1 MPTFAYETLD
11 RDGGRRTGQLA
22 AEDRAQLVRMLLDR
36 GETPTTVTELDA
48 ATTGNGTAA
57 GAGATRPARPARGPR
72 EAATGLAAIG
82 ARFERATS
90 GRPTL
95 STAEMGQ
102 FVRELATALEAGL
115 PLMQSLRTM
124 RQQAA
129 GKALPVILD
138 HLLERVEAGD
148 PLYAAARDYGPPF
161 DEMIVGML
169 RAADASGDMSVVL
182 HQLADLLE
190 RNVQLRRDV
199 TGALIYPAI
208 VAVLLLGSV
217 LVLVT
222 VLVPR
227 LIEPMAAEGNFAMP
241 WPTQVLLDMATFIR
255 DWWLIAVGVG
265 IAGLLGWWAWISVP
279 ANRLLFDRL
288 KLRVPVLGRV
298 LRDVAVVR
306 FTRTLGTLVA
316 TGLPIL
322 DALRITRNTLGNAA
336 MAAAIEEVESQVT
349 GGKSLAVPLER
360 SGLFPPLLVQV
371 VNLGERAG
379 RLDQMLQHATTAFD
393 RQVDTSIK
401 VFSKSLQPALLMV
414 MALVGAFVLMA
425 ILLPML
431 EMQSMIQ

>member
-1 MPTFAYETLD
+1 MPTFAYETLKT
-11 RDGGRRTGQLA
+11 DGSRQTGQLA
-22 AEDRAQLVRMLLDR
+22 ADDRAQLVRMLLDR
-36 GETPTTVTELDA
+36 GETPTSVTELDGA
-48 ATTGNGTAA
+48 AAGTAGSARRGRAA
-57 GAGATRPARPARGPR
+57 GSAVRRPDG
-72 EAATGLAAIG
+72 EAVGLAAIG
-82 ARFERATS
+82 ARLQRAGS

-95 STAEMGQ
+95 SPAQLGQ
-102 FVRELATALEAGL
+102 FIRELATALEAGL

-138 HLLERVEAGD
+138 HLLTRVEAGD
-148 PLYAAARDYGPPF
+148 PLYAAARDYGRPF
-161 DEMIVGML
+161 DEMIIGML

-208 VAVLLLGSV
+208 VAALLLGSV
-217 LVLVT
+217 VVLVT

-227 LIEPMAAEGNFAMP
+227 LIAPMAAEGNFTMP
-241 WPTQVLLDMATFIR
+241 WPTQVLLDTASFIQAW
-255 DWWLIAVGVG
+255 WWLAITGGLAAVM
-265 IAGLLGWWAWISVP
+265 GWWAWVSIP
-279 ANRLLFDRL
+279 ANRLRVDRL

-298 LRDVAVVR
+298 RRDVAVGR

-322 DALRITRNTLGNAA
+322 DALRITRRTLGNAA
-336 MAAAIEEVESQVT
+336 LSAAIEEVESQVT
-349 GGKSLAVPLER
+349 AGKSLAVPLEK

-379 RLDQMLQHATTAFD
+379 RLDQMLSHATTAFD

-401 VFSKSLQPALLMV
+401 VFSKSLQPLLLMV

>member
-1 MPTFAYETLD
+1 MPTFAYETLKT
-11 RDGGRRTGQLA
+11 DGSRQSGQLA

-36 GETPTTVTELDA
+36 GETPTSVTELDGAA
-48 ATTGNGTAA
+48 ATGSTRRRRTATTAA
-57 GAGATRPARPARGPR
+57 RRPGG
-72 EAATGLAAIG
+72 EAVGLAAIG
-82 ARFERATS
+82 ARLQRAGS

-95 STAEMGQ
+95 SPAQLGQ
-102 FVRELATALEAGL
+102 FIRELATALEAGL

-138 HLLERVEAGD
+138 HLLTRVEAGD
-148 PLYAAARDYGPPF
+148 PLYAAARDYGRPF
-161 DEMIVGML
+161 DEMIIGML

-208 VAVLLLGSV
+208 VAALLLSSV
-217 LVLVT
+217 VVLVT

-227 LIEPMAAEGNFAMP
+227 LIAPMAAEGNFNMP
-241 WPTQVLLDMATFIR
+241 WPTQVLLDTAGFIQAW
-255 DWWLIAVGVG
+255 WWLAITGTAAA
-265 IAGLLGWWAWISVP
+265 IMGWWAWVSVP
-279 ANRLLFDRL
+279 ANRLRFDRL

-322 DALRITRNTLGNAA
+322 DALRITRRTLGNAA
-336 MAAAIEEVESQVT
+336 LSAAIEEVESQVT
-349 GGKSLAVPLER
+349 AGKSLAVPLEK

-379 RLDQMLQHATTAFD
+379 RLDQMLSHATTAFD

-401 VFSKSLQPALLMV
+401 VFSKSLQPLLLMV

>member
-1 MPTFAYETLD
+1 MPTFVYETLAT
-11 RDGGRRTGQLA
+11 DGSRHTGQLA
-22 AEDRAQLVRMLLDR
+22 ADDRAQIVRMLTER
-36 GETPTTVTELDA
+36 GETPTKVTEMDISGGEKPAARKARA
-48 ATTGNGTAA
+48 ATPVKKSA
-57 GAGATRPARPARGPR
+57 GRGQ
-72 EAATGLAAIG
+72 ATGLAAIG
-82 ARFERATS
+82 ARFNQATS

-95 STAEMGQ
+95 STTDLGQ

-138 HLLERVEAGD
+138 HLLQRIEAGD
-148 PLYAAARDYGPPF
+148 PLYAAARDYGAPF
-161 DEMIVGML
+161 DEMIIGML

-208 VAVLLLGSV
+208 VGTLLLGSV
-217 LVLVT
+217 IVLVT

-227 LIEPMAAEGNFAMP
+227 LIAPMAAEGNFNMP
-241 WPTQVLLDMATFIR
+241 WPTQVLLDTAEFIQAW
-255 DWWLIAVGVG
+255 WWLALTLVAATVM
-265 IAGLLGWWAWISVP
+265 GWWAWISVP
-279 ANRLLFDRL
+279 KNRLLFDRT

-336 MAAAIEEVESQVT
+336 MAAAIEEVEGQVT
-349 GGKSLAVPLER
+349 SGKSLAVPLEK

-379 RLDQMLQHATTAFD
+379 RLDQMLGHATTAFD

-401 VFSKSLQPALLMV
+401 VFSKSLQPLLLMV

>member
-1 MPTFAYETLD
+1 MPNFTYETLKT
-11 RDGGRRTGQLA
+11 DGSRQSGQLA

-36 GETPTTVTELDA
+36 GETPTSVTELDGAA
-48 ATTGNGTAA
+48 ATGSTRRRRTATTAA
-57 GAGATRPARPARGPR
+57 RRPGG
-72 EAATGLAAIG
+72 EAVGLAAIG
-82 ARFERATS
+82 ARLQRAGS

-95 STAEMGQ
+95 SPAQLGQ
-102 FVRELATALEAGL
+102 FIRELATALEAGL

-138 HLLERVEAGD
+138 HLLTRVEAGD
-148 PLYAAARDYGPPF
+148 PLYAAARDYGRPF
-161 DEMIVGML
+161 DEMIIGML

-208 VAVLLLGSV
+208 VAALLLSSV
-217 LVLVT
+217 VVLVT

-227 LIEPMAAEGNFAMP
+227 LIAPMAAEGNFNMP
-241 WPTQVLLDMATFIR
+241 WPTQVLLDTAGFIQAW
-255 DWWLIAVGVG
+255 WWLAITGTAAAVM
-265 IAGLLGWWAWISVP
+265 GWWAWVSVP
-279 ANRLLFDRL
+279 ANRLRFDRL

-322 DALRITRNTLGNAA
+322 DALRITRRTLGNAA
-336 MAAAIEEVESQVT
+336 LSAAIEEVESQVT
-349 GGKSLAVPLER
+349 AGKSLAVPLEK

-379 RLDQMLQHATTAFD
+379 RLDQMLSHATTAFD

-401 VFSKSLQPALLMV
+401 VFSKSLQPLLLMV

>member
-1 MPTFAYETLD
+1 MPTFAYETLKT
-11 RDGGRRTGQLA
+11 DGSRQTGQLA
-22 AEDRAQLVRMLLDR
+22 ADDRAQLVRMLLDR
-36 GETPTTVTELDA
+36 GETPTSVTELDGIA
-48 ATTGNGTAA
+48 SGAA
-57 GAGATRPARPARGPR
+57 GAARRGRVAGSAARRPDG
-72 EAATGLAAIG
+72 EAVGLAAIG
-82 ARFERATS
+82 ARLQRAGS

-95 STAEMGQ
+95 SPAQLGQ
-102 FVRELATALEAGL
+102 FIRELATALEAGL

-138 HLLERVEAGD
+138 HLLTRVEAGD
-148 PLYAAARDYGPPF
+148 PLYAAARDYGRPF
-161 DEMIVGML
+161 DEMIIGML

-208 VAVLLLGSV
+208 VAALLLGSV
-217 LVLVT
+217 VVLVT

-227 LIEPMAAEGNFAMP
+227 LIAPMAAEGNFTMP
-241 WPTQVLLDMATFIR
+241 WPTQVLLDTAGFIQAW
-255 DWWLIAVGVG
+255 WWLAITGGLAAVM
-265 IAGLLGWWAWISVP
+265 GWWAWVSIP
-279 ANRLLFDRL
+279 ANRLRFDRL

-322 DALRITRNTLGNAA
+322 DALRITRRTLGNAA
-336 MAAAIEEVESQVT
+336 LSAAIEEVESQVT
-349 GGKSLAVPLER
+349 AGKSLAVPLEK

-379 RLDQMLQHATTAFD
+379 RLDQMLSHATTAFD

-401 VFSKSLQPALLMV
+401 VFSKSLQPLLLMV

>member
-1 MPTFAYETLD
+1 MPTFTYETLKT
-11 RDGGRRTGQLA
+11 DGSRQTGQLA
-22 AEDRAQLVRMLLDR
+22 ADDRAQLVRMLLDR
-36 GETPTTVTELDA
+36 GETPTSVTELDGA
-48 ATTGNGTAA
+48 ATATAPRRGRAAAAAA
-57 GAGATRPARPARGPR
+57 GRSSD
-72 EAATGLAAIG
+72 EAAVGLAAIG
-82 ARFERATS
+82 ARLQQAGS

-95 STAEMGQ
+95 SPAQLGQ
-102 FVRELATALEAGL
+102 FIRELATALEAGL

-138 HLLERVEAGD
+138 HLLTRVEAGD
-148 PLYAAARDYGPPF
+148 PLYAAARDYGRPF
-161 DEMIVGML
+161 DEMIIGML

-208 VAVLLLGSV
+208 VATLLLGSV
-217 LVLVT
+217 VVLVT

-227 LIEPMAAEGNFAMP
+227 LIAPMAAEGNFNMP
-241 WPTQVLLDMATFIR
+241 WPTQVLLDTASFIQSW
-255 DWWLIAVGVG
+255 WWLAITVGLAAVM
-265 IAGLLGWWAWISVP
+265 GWWAWVSIP
-279 ANRLLFDRL
+279 ANRLRFDRL

-322 DALRITRNTLGNAA
+322 DALRITRRTLGNAA
-336 MAAAIEEVESQVT
+336 LSAAIEEVESQVT
-349 GGKSLAVPLER
+349 AGKSLAVPLEK

-379 RLDQMLQHATTAFD
+379 RLDQMLSHATTAFD

-401 VFSKSLQPALLMV
+401 VFSKSLQPLLLMV

>member
-1 MPTFAYETLD
+1 MPNFTYETLKT
-11 RDGGRRTGQLA
+11 DGSRQSGQLA

-36 GETPTTVTELDA
+36 GETPTSVTELDGAA
-48 ATTGNGTAA
+48 ATGSTLRRRTATTAA
-57 GAGATRPARPARGPR
+57 RRPDG
-72 EAATGLAAIG
+72 EAVGLAAIG
-82 ARFERATS
+82 ARLQRAGS

-95 STAEMGQ
+95 SPAQLGQ
-102 FVRELATALEAGL
+102 FIRELATALEAGL

-138 HLLERVEAGD
+138 HLLTRVEAGD
-148 PLYAAARDYGPPF
+148 PLYAAARDYGRPF
-161 DEMIVGML
+161 DEMIIGML

-208 VAVLLLGSV
+208 VAALLLSSV
-217 LVLVT
+217 VVLVT

-227 LIEPMAAEGNFAMP
+227 LIAPMAAEGNFNMP
-241 WPTQVLLDMATFIR
+241 WPTQVLLDTAGFIQAW
-255 DWWLIAVGVG
+255 WWLAITGTAAAVM
-265 IAGLLGWWAWISVP
+265 GWWAWVSVP
-279 ANRLLFDRL
+279 ANRLRFDRL

-322 DALRITRNTLGNAA
+322 DALRITRRTLGNAA
-336 MAAAIEEVESQVT
+336 LSAAIEEVESQVT
-349 GGKSLAVPLER
+349 AGKSLAVPLEK

-379 RLDQMLQHATTAFD
+379 RLDQMLSHATTAFD

-401 VFSKSLQPALLMV
+401 VFSKSLQPLLLMV